1 MLLLIGLMNA
11 WARRRNGVDSG
22 IVVGMYRLYPIA
34 AFAMLTLAGCVA
46 MSRPPQF
53 IGGTDLV
60 YPAAAKQQGIE
71 GRVMVRYDVTVDG
84 TVVNA
89 SVVQSEPPR
98 VFDQAALAAVR
109 SWRFRPKV
117 EDGELVHAEAR
128 ISELRF
134 RLGESE
140 YVDLP
145 APGAS
150 EP

>member
-1 MLLLIGLMNA
+1 MH
-11 WARRRNGVDSG
+11 
-22 IVVGMYRLYPIA
+22 RLYPIA
-34 AFAMLTLAGCVA
+34 VFVTLTLAGCVA
-46 MSRPPQF
+46 LPRPPQF
-53 IGGTDLV
+53 IGGSDLV
-60 YPAAAKQQGIE
+60 YPPTAKGQGIE

-89 SVVQSEPPR
+89 SVVQSEPPG
-98 VFDQAALAAVR
+98 VFDEAALAAVR

-117 EDGELVHAEAR
+117 EDGEFVHAEAR

-145 APGAS
+145 APGNS
-150 EP
+150 GP